1 MAIQRQTARK
11 VRISDIM
18 AGNFVKKEGMEPSY
32 VETANGPVGRARIMG
47 TIMNVFR
54 SDDGNFG
61 SLTIDDGSDT
71 IRAKAFKELGV
82 LEGVEVG
89 QLVDLIGKV
98 REYNGEIYII
108 PELVK
113 QISDCNLELLRRA
126 ELLKT
131 LGPPAKGVAAAAQS
145 PKAANEQAELRK
157 KVLEAIEAKKD
168 GVGFADIAAAVK
180 ADEEA
185 IEDAINELLSEGIC
199 YEPTPGKIKKI

>member
-1 MAIQRQTARK
+1 MPIERQTAHK

-18 AGNFVKKEGMEPSY
+18 SGNFVKKEGMEPSY
-32 VETANGPVGRARIMG
+32 VETPNGQVSRARIMG
-47 TIMNVFR
+47 TVMNVFR

-61 SLTIDDGSDT
+61 SITVDDSTDT
-71 IRAKAFKELGV
+71 IRAKAFKDLKV
-82 LEGVEVG
+82 LVGVEIG

-113 QISDCNLELLRRA
+113 RINDPNLELLRRA

-131 LGPPAKGVAAAAQS
+131 LGTPNAAPAPAS
-145 PKAANEQAELRK
+145 HNEQAELRK
-157 KVLEAIEAKKD
+157 KVLDAIETKKN
-168 GVGFADIAAAVK
+168 GASFADISATVK

-185 IEDAINELLSEGIC
+185 IEDVINELLSEGIC